1 VFRIKRPR
9 AFLVL
14 FLIVAFLVMGSTLP
28 AFPLRSLEPGSTVPD
43 FVLPTL
49 AGGEANVLGEGGN
62 ISVILFWATD
72 SNGKTKRSLDL
83 LRTLQTIGESYGDQ
97 GIVVVSVNVDAGDY
111 KSLKV
116 LLEQNDIVVPVLLDE
131 REELYGAYGLFI
143 LPTVAIV
150 DRDGTLKTAI
160 GYTHNISESIV
171 GQVEIMLGLKTPE
184 ELEAELNPEEMVEVP
199 DNIKQAQSHLN
210 LGRIF
215 MEKRSADMAG
225 PEFQKAVE
233 LDPQNA
239 EAHAELGAFH
249 VQKGEYDKA
258 QSELE
263 KAIELDPDTIKGRYA
278 LGVLYRKKGEFDK
291 AISNLEAVLEMK
303 PGHARALRELGRVF
317 EDQGDLEKALDSY
330 REALSAVFEEVP
342 PVE

>member
-1 VFRIKRPR
+1 
-9 AFLVL
+9 
-14 FLIVAFLVMGSTLP
+14 
-28 AFPLRSLEPGSTVPD
+28 VPD

-49 AGGEANVLGEGGN
+49 AGGEANVLGEAGN
-62 ISVILFWATD
+62 IRVILFWATD

-83 LRTLQTIGESYGDQ
+83 LRTLETIGKDYGDQ
-97 GIVVVSVNVDAGDY
+97 GVTVVSVNVDAGDH
-111 KSLKV
+111 KSLKE
-116 LLEQNDIVVPVLLDE
+116 LMEKNDIVVPVLLDE
-131 REELYGAYGLFI
+131 REELYGTYGLFI

-150 DRDGTLKTAI
+150 NRDGTLKTAI
-160 GYTHNISESIV
+160 GYTHSIAESIS
-171 GQVEIMLGLKTPE
+171 GQVQIMLGLKTPE

-199 DNIKQAQSHLN
+199 DNIKQAQTHLN

-215 MEKRSADMAG
+215 MDKRSADMAG

-249 VQKGEYDKA
+249 VQKGAYDKA
-258 QSELE
+258 RSELE

-278 LGVLYRKKGEFDK
+278 LGVLYRKEEEFDK
-291 AISNLEAVLEMK
+291 AIASLEAVLEMQ
-303 PGHARALRELGRVF
+303 PSHARALRELGRVF
-317 EDQGDLEKALDSY
+317 EDQGDLEKALNSY
-330 REALSAVFEEVP
+330 REALSVVFEKAP